1 MQPRASR
8 LTCSPVR
15 PSCTVLT
22 RVLLSSISG
31 GTEARNWSALQV
43 KAARQRGSGGEGQ
56 AAEAAKEGRDPAKIG
71 TWLPLFRDLLRAA
84 LKEGRTRTIGLV
96 VPPAGRRLADLQ
108 PGFVAGVVDAAAR
121 ADLDVL
127 LSPSG
132 GEHDR
137 SFERIVTGRRV
148 DGGLPLVGI
157 GRTGHPEEMSGVDI
171 DHDTLVA
178 RCIQHP
184 ADLGHRHPRP
194 DRGEDPKPQGAEPGQ
209 SIDGGRLT
217 KVWPPEM
224 PVSGPRSTISMP
236 RVRHGAEV
244 CADLPGA

>member
-1 MQPRASR
+1 MSEE
-8 LTCSPVR
+8 
-15 PSCTVLT
+15 T
-22 RVLLSSISG
+22 RRRIQAIIDELGYRSN
-31 GTEARNWSALQV
+31 A
-43 KAARQRGSGGEGQ
+43 AAR
-56 AAEAAKEGRDPAKIG
+56 
-71 TWLPLFRDLLRAA
+71 A

-96 VPPAGRRLADLQ
+96 VPPAGRRLTDLQ
-108 PGFVAGVVDAAAR
+108 LGFVAGVIVMEIRTED
-121 ADLDVL
+121 
-127 LSPSG
+127 
-132 GEHDR
+132 
-137 SFERIVTGRRV
+137 ERVTRLRHS
-148 DGGLPLVGI
+148 GLPLVGI

-194 DRGEDPKPQGAEPGQ
+194 DRGEDPEPQGAEPGQ